1 MSTDLKTG
9 RSETN
14 LHEIGTVGKVEAISY
29 KLEKDLL
36 SLLTEKIKKDS
47 SFFSDNFKDR
57 NECREKIFIFFSELL
72 SHKYP
77 YAVIKIDEE
86 LIEKAVSE
94 IFGLGILERYLT
106 DKTITDI
113 FIQDKEMIVIKNGVK
128 NYLGEVFK
136 NMDEVNLIIDRIK
149 LGSGKNVDQRI
160 PFLNTE
166 LYDGSRCSIIIPP
179 VSDRIYIT
187 IRVFNCLDFQL
198 EDQFQLGMFSAE
210 TMRMLKKFVQEKRNI
225 LIAGSMGSGKTTLL
239 NTLAKL
245 IDKNEI
251 ISLIQDIPEIK
262 LNSHPYVRMLTT
274 RPKAREIDNEVNQE
288 KLLFET
294 LRLKADRIIV
304 GEVRNSMAAYQML
317 QALNTGHRG
326 SFGTIHA
333 DSAYDALLRIEMFA
347 MEYRSNLSS
356 SIVKKIVSRA
366 VDAVIFLE
374 CEKDE
379 NNNIKNRKISEIAVV
394 DSNLNE
400 SGDYKLTQLL

>member
-1 MSTDLKTG
+1 MSIDLDIG
-9 RSETN
+9 RVETIS
-14 LHEIGTVGKVEAISY
+14 LEVDKGRVEAIS
-29 KLEKDLL
+29 LEVEKDLL
-36 SLLTEKIKKDS
+36 SLLREKIKKDS
-47 SFFSDNFKDR
+47 GFFSENFKDR
-57 NECREKIFIFFSELL
+57 NECREKIFMFFSELL
-72 SHKYP
+72 SRKYP
-77 YAVIKIDEE
+77 YGVFKIEEE

-94 IFGLGILERYLT
+94 IFGLGILERYLS

-113 FIQDKEMIVIKNGVK
+113 FIQNREMIVIKNGAK

-136 NMDEVNLIIDRIK
+136 NMDEVNLLIDRIK

-166 LYDGSRCSIIIPP
+166 LYDGSRCSVIIPP
-179 VSDRIYIT
+179 VSDRVYIT

-198 EDQFQLGMFSAE
+198 EDQLELGMFSD
-210 TMRMLKKFVQEKRNI
+210 TIMQLLKKFVHEKKNI

-262 LNSHPYVRMLTT
+262 LRSHPYVRMLTT
-274 RPKAREIDNEVNQE
+274 RPKAREVDNEINQE

-304 GEVRNSMAAYQML
+304 GEVRDSMAAYQML

-366 VDAVIFLE
+366 IDVVIFLE

-379 NNNIKNRKISEIAVV
+379 NLNIKNRKISEIAGVGN
-394 DSNLNE
+394 SLNE
-400 SGDYKLTQLL
+400 SGDYKLTRLL

>member
-149 LGSGKNVDQRI
+149 LGSGMNIDQRI

>member
-113 FIQDKEMIVIKNGVK
+113 FIQDREMIVIKNGVK

>member
-1 MSTDLKTG
+1 M
-9 RSETN
+9 
-14 LHEIGTVGKVEAISY
+14 
-29 KLEKDLL
+29 
-36 SLLTEKIKKDS
+36 
-47 SFFSDNFKDR
+47 
-57 NECREKIFIFFSELL
+57 FFSELL
-72 SHKYP
+72 SRKYP
-77 YAVIKIDEE
+77 YAVFKIGEE

-113 FIQDKEMIVIKNGVK
+113 FIQNREMIIIKNGVK

-136 NMDEVNLIIDRIK
+136 NMDEVNILIDRIK

-179 VSDRIYIT
+179 VSDRVYIT

-198 EDQFQLGMFSAE
+198 EDQFKLGMFSAE
-210 TMRMLKKFVQEKRNI
+210 TMNLLKKFVHEKQNI

-251 ISLIQDIPEIK
+251 ISLIQDTPEIK
-262 LNSHPYVRMLTT
+262 LSSHPYVRMLTT
-274 RPKAREIDNEVNQE
+274 RPKAREIDNEINQE

-304 GEVRNSMAAYQML
+304 GEVRDSMAAYQML

-333 DSAYDALLRIEMFA
+333 DSSYDALLRIEMFA

-356 SIVKKIVSRA
+356 NIVKKIVSRA

-379 NNNIKNRKISEIAVV
+379 NMNIKNRKISEIVIL
-394 DSNLNE
+394 DNNLNE
-400 SGDYKLTQLL
+400 SGDYKLTRLL

>member
-1 MSTDLKTG
+1 MSIDID
-9 RSETN
+9 
-14 LHEIGTVGKVEAISY
+14 IGAVEMIS
-29 KLEKDLL
+29 LEVEKDLL
-36 SLLTEKIKKDS
+36 SLLREKIKKDS
-47 SFFSDNFKDR
+47 DFFSENFKDR
-57 NECREKIFIFFSELL
+57 NECREKIFMFFSELL
-72 SHKYP
+72 NCKYP
-77 YAVIKIDEE
+77 YGVFKIEEE

-94 IFGLGILERYLT
+94 IFGLGILERYLS

-113 FIQDKEMIVIKNGVK
+113 FIQNREMIVIQNGAK

-136 NMDEVNLIIDRIK
+136 NIDEVNLLIDRIK
-149 LGSGKNVDQRI
+149 LASGKNVDQRI

-166 LYDGSRCSIIIPP
+166 LYDGSRCSVIIPP

-187 IRVFNCLDFQL
+187 IRVFNCLDFQV
-198 EDQFQLGMFSAE
+198 EDLLDLGMFSGS
-210 TMRMLKKFVQEKRNI
+210 TMQLLKKFVREKKNI

-262 LNSHPYVRMLTT
+262 LNSHPYVRLLTT
-274 RPKAREIDNEVNQE
+274 RPKAREVDNEINQE

-304 GEVRNSMAAYQML
+304 GEVRDSMAAYQML

-379 NNNIKNRKISEIAVV
+379 NMNIKNRKISEIASV
-394 DSNLNE
+394 DNSLNE
-400 SGDYKLTQLL
+400 SGDYKLTRLL

>member
-1 MSTDLKTG
+1 MSV
-9 RSETN
+9 N
-14 LHEIGTVGKVEAISY
+14 LNLSTFEEVSFEV
-29 KLEKDLL
+29 EKDLL
-36 SLLTEKIKKDS
+36 SFLREKIKKDS
-47 SFFSDNFKDR
+47 GFFSDNFKDR
-57 NECREKIFIFFSELL
+57 NECREKIFLFFKELL
-72 SHKYP
+72 SLKYP
-77 YAVIKIDEE
+77 YVVFKIEEE

-94 IFGLGILERYLT
+94 IFGLGILERYLS
-106 DKTITDI
+106 DKAITDI
-113 FIQDKEMIVIKNGVK
+113 FIQDKEMIVIKNGAK

-136 NMDEVNLIIDRIK
+136 SMDEVNILIDRIK

-166 LYDGSRCSIIIPP
+166 LYDGSRCSVIIPP

-198 EDQFQLGMFSAE
+198 EDQLALGMFSFE
-210 TMRMLKKFVQEKRNI
+210 TMQLLKKLVHEKKNI

-245 IDKNEI
+245 IPKNEI
-251 ISLIQDIPEIK
+251 ISLIQDIAEIK
-262 LNSHPYVRMLTT
+262 LSSHPYVRMLTT
-274 RPKAREIDNEVNQE
+274 RPKAREVDNEINQE

-304 GEVRNSMAAYQML
+304 GEVRDSMAAYQML

-347 MEYRSNLSS
+347 LEYRSNLSS
-356 SIVKKIVSRA
+356 SVIKKIVSRA

-379 NNNIKNRKISEIAVV
+379 SMNIKNRKISEIVSV
-394 DSNLNE
+394 DNILSE
-400 SGDYKLTQLL
+400 SGDYKLTHLL